1 MISRI
6 LVEFVETDLSRYALN
21 VDLRITLY
29 AKNANLDIG
38 EEEKKYI
45 RGKVS
50 TYTSDKV
57 RLTISLYK

>member
-6 LVEFVETDLSRYALN
+6 LVVFVETDLSRYALLN
-21 VDLRITLY
+21 VDSRITLY

-45 RGKVS
+45 RGKL
-50 TYTSDKV
+50 DKLV
-57 RLTISLYK
+57 EKA

>member
-21 VDLRITLY
+21 VDSRITLY

-45 RGKVS
+45 RGKV
-50 TYTSDKV
+50 
-57 RLTISLYK
+57 R